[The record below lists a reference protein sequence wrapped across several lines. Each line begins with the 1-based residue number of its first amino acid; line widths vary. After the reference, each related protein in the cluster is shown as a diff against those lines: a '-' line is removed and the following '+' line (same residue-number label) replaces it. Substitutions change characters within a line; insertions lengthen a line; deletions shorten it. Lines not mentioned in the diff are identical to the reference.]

1 MAGEYIEF
9 NNNSQPALNDT
20 NINRMQQLIKQDIQG
35 SVSGDTLPVGAIMP
49 FGSDT
54 IPENWLLC
62 NGQAI
67 SRTDYQELFNTIGIN
82 FGSGDGFTT
91 FNLPDLRNRVPVGK
105 DENDTDFDTLGNTG
119 GEKEHTLT
127 INEMP
132 SHNHQ
137 SSNYFEGSGGT
148 SGVWAVRSLA
158 DLTGYNDVSSQ
169 TGGNQPHNNLQPY
182 IVQNYIIKAK
192 QSAGVVATV
201 VDGLNS
207 TSATNALSANQGR
220 ILNEKIQGTILYK
233 NINGEQASSG
243 ITLSESVNNYDFI
256 EIYCGKSIAQGLNC
270 AKIDLSIANTVS
282 ITNYV
287 KLTSGEAQFITS
299 ALSVNGTSLTQISC
313 HYLNISGERVQV
325 GESTEMSVYEVV
337 GYKY

>member
-20 NINRMQQLIKQDIQG
+20 NINRLQQLIKQDIQG
-35 SVSGDTLPVGAIMP
+35 AVSGDTLPIGAIMP

-54 IPENWLLC
+54 IPDNWLLC
-62 NGQAI
+62 NGQAV
-67 SRTDYQELFNTIGIN
+67 SRTDYQELFNTIGIIY
-82 FGSGDGFTT
+82 GSGDGFTT
-91 FNLPDLRNRVPVGK
+91 FNLPNLQGKIPVGK

-127 INEMP
+127 IEEMP

-158 DLTGYNDVSSQ
+158 NLTGYKDISSQ
-169 TGGNQPHNNLQPY
+169 TGGNQPHNILQPY

-207 TSATNALSANQGR
+207 TSVTNALSANQGR
-220 ILNEKIQGTILYK
+220 ILNDRFNYSTTEKVVGTWIDGKPLYSKVVNLGALPDNGTKSIAHSIQNLKRVVKLEGFA
-233 NINGEQASSG
+233 GSSVNKGG
-243 ITLSESVNNYDFI
+243 ITLPHATNTPVALYVDDTNVSVKTSNNASAY
-256 EIYCGKSIAQGLNC
+256 
-270 AKIDLSIANTVS
+270 T
-282 ITNYV
+282 
-287 KLTSGEAQFITS
+287 EAYAF
-299 ALSVNGTSLTQISC
+299 
-313 HYLNISGERVQV
+313 
-325 GESTEMSVYEVV
+325 VY
-337 GYKY
+337 YTKTTD